1 MRFPEQE
8 RTMKPALRVTCLVL
22 LVISLV
28 PTVSAQDGSQ
38 SLGDFARQDLERR
51 NKQSREAEAN
61 ETAGLK
67 DGSFK
72 ANILITDSH
81 AAIEK
86 WVLMSAADRPNA
98 ERFRELTPDKK
109 FYLPFVVTDYPFSAS
124 ERMDLTAR
132 VRLISP
138 DGETK
143 FDTPRFS
150 GAIAPDPR
158 SPGVIVL
165 NPVMDITFDTSDP
178 PGTYTIR
185 VTITDHVHSA
195 YAKAERQFQFI
206 LTKSQKGEAA
216 KEPAA
221 AGTEH
226 NRTLHNRR

>member
-1 MRFPEQE
+1 
-8 RTMKPALRVTCLVL
+8 MKLAWRVTCIVF

-28 PTVSAQDGSQ
+28 QTLSAQDGSQ

-51 NKQSREAEAN
+51 NKQAAEAEAN

-67 DGSFK
+67 EGSFK

-81 AAIEK
+81 AAIER
-86 WVLMSAADRPNA
+86 WVLMSATDRPNA
-98 ERFRELTPDKK
+98 GRLRELIPDKK

-124 ERMDLTAR
+124 EKMDLTAR

-138 DGETK
+138 DGKTK
-143 FDTPRFS
+143 FAAPRFS

-158 SPGVIVL
+158 SPSVIVL

-178 PGTYTIR
+178 PSTYTVR

-195 YAKAERQFQFI
+195 YAKAEEQFQFI
-206 LTKSQKGEAA
+206 LAKGRKGEAA

-221 AGTEH
+221 AGTEP
-226 NRTLHNRR
+226 